1 MTIAPIN
8 LSIAQNVF
16 DSFVTWVANIV
27 ADLVGGVSSSFTEA
41 TMPSMTVFNAT
52 FPFMKTAFTAVTYFA
67 YALLFLIVVFQ
78 LVKCFGGKI
87 VEGEDPMVL
96 TVRAMFFAMLIPF
109 AGQIMDIVLDIAM
122 VPFEVFSENGG
133 YITDAVQKG
142 TFAGLLQGDKLVFSI
157 IFGAGSLFSG
167 IGTIIGILLT
177 VVLFWNYLKLL
188 LEVCERYV
196 VLGILYYT
204 SPLAFSLG
212 ASKATSDTFKNWCRM
227 VGSQL
232 FVIVMNVYFL
242 RGFGAALGVFIATC
256 GTTVISNNNMLVT
269 FMIGYFSL
277 LAYLRVAARFD
288 EYLGQLG
295 LNAAKTG
302 TGPLGGFAPM
312 MAARMM
318 LPMGLNALGG
328 AGILGGGGGFFGGR
342 TGGGIGAAG
351 KVLGTSG
358 IGTIPSRVGNA
369 FKPDTYVNNA
379 LGGKKEGFH
388 GVAGAM
394 ANMAGRAYVAKNG
407 LNDIGRI
414 SDFANST
421 NQGLNSIGG
430 QAGLNDAQKFMPGLF
445 NRQGLAFNAGEQL
458 NSAGRMAGQFTDAQG
473 NTYKAVATSMQAN
486 EAPSGA
492 FGVMRAADGSG
503 FYVQTLDKDGNVS
516 EAGMASIFGAP
527 EIAADAGADAQ
538 TAFAND
544 FFPGQ
549 DGAEGLTFSSDAN
562 DPFTLN
568 ATDAD
573 GNMFAFR
580 SGVAYDMPEDA
591 VEGMSLTDAN
601 GQEWFAQDV
610 TPVDTSAIEGGVS
623 IGSDG
628 TITDS
633 MGNVVSDDVIG
644 SVGMGAPVIADGAGE
659 TFASEFFPDNALE
672 TSGMSFSNVD
682 GDPYSLRAVDDY
694 GNEVMFRSSL
704 AYGDSVGGE
713 ELTDING
720 NTWYRDDGIFTDAN
734 EGYDGYRSMSL
745 DADNPYSMTVQ
756 DTDVSGNPVG
766 DAMEYRSTAAYD
778 MPEGVDSSQVIT
790 DDYGQT
796 WFPVT
801 AGGEEAQAAFGN
813 DYSVSYNPLNPY
825 EATITDADGNVGR
838 YQNFSAL
845 DGKDGYTLPEGV
857 DSSSAIED
865 NFGNKW
871 YPVTAGVDERLQR
884 ASIERSN
891 QSVADFY
898 GLDSSKIQY
907 ADTSRQS
914 EGIVSVLN
922 KDGSAQ
928 MYVAQKGQY
937 EVKGD
942 YKEVTAQNGQ
952 SWYQING
959 TRGVTQRDT
968 GRRDAE
974 GKPITTPVGTVR
986 YDSRPIRKQPKA
998 LENKFSPKKNSRSKG
1013 GRRKK

>member
-1 MTIAPIN
+1 MTITPIN
-8 LSIAQNVF
+8 LSIAENVF
-16 DSFVTWVANIV
+16 DSFVTWVTK
-27 ADLVGGVSSSFTEA
+27 LVSELIDGVSGSFINSTK
-41 TMPSMTVFNAT
+41 PSMEAFSEA
-52 FPFMKTAFTAVTYFA
+52 FPFMESAYTAITYFA

-96 TVRAMFFAMLIPF
+96 TVRAMLFAMLIPF
-109 AGQIMDIVLDIAM
+109 AGQIMDMVLNIAL
-122 VPFEVFSENGG
+122 VPFDVFSPSGGYVDNVDDNAFKELVDLNGG
-133 YITDAVQKG
+133 
-142 TFAGLLQGDKLVFSI
+142 GLLISVALGTLGF
-157 IFGAGSLFSG
+157 FTGAG
-167 IGTIIGILLT
+167 TILGLIMTI
-177 VVLFWNYLKLL
+177 VLFWNYLKLL

-242 RGFGAALGVFIATC
+242 RGFSAALGYFVSTC
-256 GTTVISNNNMLVT
+256 GGVMANDGNSLIT
-269 FMIGYFSL
+269 FMVSYFSL

-328 AGILGGGGGFFGGR
+328 AGVLGGGGGFFGGGR

-351 KVLGTSG
+351 KVLGTG
-358 IGTIPSRVGNA
+358 GVGTIPSRMGNA
-369 FKPDTYVNNA
+369 FKFDTYTNNA

-407 LNDIGRI
+407 LNDMGRI

-421 NQGLNSIGG
+421 NPNLNSIGG

-445 NRQGLAFNAGEQL
+445 NRQGFAFNASEQL
-458 NSAGRMAGQFTDAQG
+458 NSAGRMAGQFTDAKG
-473 NTYKAVATSMQAN
+473 NTYSAVATSMQAN
-486 EAPSGA
+486 EAPNGA
-492 FGVMRAADGSG
+492 FGIMRAADGSG
-503 FYVQTLDKDGNVS
+503 FYVQALDKDGNVS

-538 TAFAND
+538 AAFASN

-580 SGVAYDMPEDA
+580 SGAAYDVPDDA

-623 IGSDG
+623 IGTDG

-633 MGNVVSDDVIG
+633 MGNVVSDDVVD
-644 SVGMGAPVIADGAGE
+644 SLGMGAPAIAVGAE
-659 TFASEFFPDNALE
+659 ESFASEFFPDNGVE

-682 GDPYSLRAVDDY
+682 GDPYSLRAVDEY

-704 AYGDSVGGE
+704 AYGDSPGGE
-713 ELTDING
+713 ELTDVNG
-720 NTWYRDDGIFTDAN
+720 NTWYRDEGIFTDAN

-745 DADNPYSMTVQ
+745 DADNPYSMSVQ
-756 DTDVSGNPVG
+756 DTDVSGAPVG

-778 MPEGVDSSQVIT
+778 MPDGVDASQVIT

-796 WFPVT
+796 WFPVA
-801 AGGEEAQAAFGN
+801 AGSEEAQSAFGD

-838 YQNFSAL
+838 YQNGSIH
-845 DGKDGYTLPEGV
+845 GQPEGV
-857 DSSSAIED
+857 DNASAIED

-871 YPVTAGVDERLQR
+871 YPVTSGADERFQR

-898 GLDSSKIQY
+898 GLDSHNIQY

-928 MYVAQKGQY
+928 MYVAQKSPY
-937 EVKGD
+937 EVRGD
-942 YKEVTAQNGQ
+942 YKEITAQNGQ
-952 SWYQING
+952 TWYQING
-959 TRGVTQRDT
+959 TRGVTQLDT
-968 GRRDAE
+968 GKRDGE

-986 YDSRPIRKQPKA
+986 YDSKPVRKKVTP
-998 LENKFSPKKNSRSKG
+998 LVNKFSPKNTSRGRGGRG